1 MLRAFLSS
9 GGATTDFA
17 LIIVLLF
24 TVWQLYRGYCRGFKR
39 QLVHTAFMAFAA
51 ILAYSIA
58 GNIADAFISELQSVN
73 VADLIMELKAEAPDV
88 AIPDDL
94 IQTLTAMD
102 LGILAYAL
110 SMPLALI
117 VPPIIFLIL
126 FIILSMLA
134 NIACS
139 IVLLFLGILLGEKGD
154 RNLGLAVGA
163 IEGFAIAV
171 VMLLPIAGFSGL
183 IADTAET
190 FTVADDAINDGEPID
205 FGYTESGTVSILRR
219 VGGDATMRK
228 FSAVTI
234 EGEKYYITDEYRN
247 ILGLISEA
255 PELIH
260 VNFSELSETDKSAI
274 DGALDHIYDS
284 RYLTN
289 LCYAGLQLLGDAVT
303 GTEPLFEV
311 GSEYQGLISAMAGV
325 FASGSAET
333 FEEDIETLKEAY
345 YIISDSGILTA
356 LNNIDEL
363 SKAMTATD
371 EEGKTAVSRVTALLN
386 KNDRTRPIVT
396 ELTKLSLKLMAS
408 GDSIV
413 TEELYEN
420 VKTGVT
426 DTLAIDKDSFETPE
440 EYKEAITESLDT
452 TLKENN
458 IELAPDVV
466 ADIADYIDENYEDL
480 KDATDEQ
487 INEIIL
493 SYHDAYIEY
502 LKSQESAPEE
512 Q

>member
-1 MLRAFLSS
+1 M
-9 GGATTDFA
+9 
-17 LIIVLLF
+17 
-24 TVWQLYRGYCRGFKR
+24 
-39 QLVHTAFMAFAA
+39 
-51 ILAYSIA
+51 
-58 GNIADAFISELQSVN
+58 
-73 VADLIMELKAEAPDV
+73 
-88 AIPDDL
+88 
-94 IQTLTAMD
+94 
-102 LGILAYAL
+102 
-110 SMPLALI
+110 
-117 VPPIIFLIL
+117 
-126 FIILSMLA
+126 
-134 NIACS
+134 
-139 IVLLFLGILLGEKGD
+139 
-154 RNLGLAVGA
+154 
-163 IEGFAIAV
+163 
-171 VMLLPIAGFSGL
+171 
-183 IADTAET
+183 
-190 FTVADDAINDGEPID
+190 
-205 FGYTESGTVSILRR
+205 
-219 VGGDATMRK
+219 
-228 FSAVTI
+228 
-234 EGEKYYITDEYRN
+234 
-247 ILGLISEA
+247 
-255 PELIH
+255 
-260 VNFSELSETDKSAI
+260 
-274 DGALDHIYDS
+274 
-284 RYLTN
+284 
-289 LCYAGLQLLGDAVT
+289 T

-426 DTLAIDKDSFETPE
+426 ETLAIDKDNFETPE

-502 LKSQESAPEE
+502 LKSQESVPEE